1 MPGQENYSALVDL
14 YLIIV
19 RYLSRLVVQRQLVAI
34 LFALLAS
41 GAVTTFLVDWGARRY
56 VRWCWHNRRT
66 LLTTN
71 TAQKSHRSLRY
82 SLARTCAIVLQQV
95 IFPVAAAALLVAG
108 IAIFNSFGWLSGLL
122 SRSLML
128 LFLFTLYRLCMAVLY
143 IFAPRRPAERYHR
156 RLFGPLMFVFMT
168 LLILDQL
175 LGLNRLAKVVLFPLF
190 DNPITIGALFLATVG
205 LYFWINATYG
215 FQDVAQRVIVRRSH
229 LHAGSVEASLT
240 ILRYVLIGLGIVA
253 AMSVLGFN
261 PTTVAA
267 ISGGLSIGIGFALQD
282 VLKNFFGGLVI
293 LFEGTVRPGDYVE
306 VGGKEAVVQ
315 KLNIRSTVVRTGD
328 NVEIIVPNQ
337 DWLSRSVITYTGT
350 NRRVRLRYP
359 VSVPRTIEVGQVF
372 QVLNTTAR
380 IHPLVLE
387 DPGPSVSV
395 ANFSGANVDYVL
407 TYWID
412 DAGKMG
418 KVNADMRLMLLKAFE
433 SAEVPVS

>member
-1 MPGQENYSALVDL
+1 
-14 YLIIV
+14 
-19 RYLSRLVVQRQLVAI
+19 
-34 LFALLAS
+34 
-41 GAVTTFLVDWGARRY
+41 
-56 VRWCWHNRRT
+56 
-66 LLTTN
+66 
-71 TAQKSHRSLRY
+71 
-82 SLARTCAIVLQQV
+82 
-95 IFPVAAAALLVAG
+95 
-108 IAIFNSFGWLSGLL
+108 
-122 SRSLML
+122 
-128 LFLFTLYRLCMAVLY
+128 
-143 IFAPRRPAERYHR
+143 
-156 RLFGPLMFVFMT
+156 
-168 LLILDQL
+168 
-175 LGLNRLAKVVLFPLF
+175 
-190 DNPITIGALFLATVG
+190 VG

-240 ILRYVLIGLGIVA
+240 ILRYVLIGLGIVV

-359 VSVPRTIEVGQVF
+359 VSVPRSVEVGEVF
-372 QVLNTTAR
+372 QLLNTTAR
-380 IHPLVLE
+380 KHPLVLD
-387 DPGPSVSV
+387 DPGPSVSI
-395 ANFSGANVDYVL
+395 ANFNGANVDYLL
-407 TYWID
+407 TYWVD
-412 DAGKMG
+412 DAAKMG

-433 SAEVPVS
+433 CEEVPVS